1 MFRKSDAIGLAL
13 DPAELWRH
21 RGAMLTDSKSNEENL
36 REGALARQPMAAQAN
51 A

>member
-1 MFRKSDAIGLAL
+1 LFRKPLQGQAL

-21 RGAMLTDSKSNEENL
+21 RGAMLTDSKSDEENL
-36 REGALARQPMAAQAN
+36 AREGALSRQPVATQAN